1 MIELLRAGPLTT
13 VQDLG
18 RQAWRDR
25 GISRCGA
32 LDDLALTQG
41 NLLVGNPPD
50 AAGLEFTLGPA
61 TLRFDADCCIALTGT
76 DADALLDG
84 DPLRPGWRQPV
95 RAGQTL
101 KLAAP
106 RERMRSYL
114 TVSGGIATAP
124 VLGSRST
131 DLKAGFGGLDGHA
144 LRDGDRLPLLSPDP
158 CKPSGARPSRRI
170 GLAPTD
176 WDATV
181 RALPGPEHDDF
192 SAAARAAFWTADWQL
207 TPQSNRMG
215 YRFAGPELK
224 RQRGA
229 ELASHG
235 VLPGVVQVPPSG
247 QPIVLLA
254 DAQTTGG
261 YPKIAVVIR
270 ADLWKLAQLR
280 LGATLR
286 FLPCSVDEARDA
298 LRQRQATMEQLRT
311 ALCMST

>member
-1 MIELLRAGPLTT
+1 MSLVEILRAGPLTT

-18 RQAWRDR
+18 RSAWPDR

-32 LDDLALTQG
+32 LDDCALSWG
-41 NLLVGNPPD
+41 NLLVGNPIGT
-50 AAGLEFTLGPA
+50 AGLEFTLGA
-61 TLRFDADCCIALTGT
+61 ASLRFEADCCVVLTGT
-76 DADALLDG
+76 DADAALDG
-84 DPLRPGWRQPV
+84 RPLRPWWRQRV

-114 TVSGGIATAP
+114 AISGGIALPPA
-124 VLGSRST
+124 LGSLST
-131 DLKAGFGGLDGHA
+131 DLKAGFGGLGGRA
-144 LRDGDRLPLLSPDP
+144 LRDGDQLPLHP
-158 CKPSGARPSRRI
+158 CAALPSRTI
-170 GLAPTD
+170 GIRAPA

-181 RALPGPEHDDF
+181 RVLPGPEHEEF
-192 SAAARAAFWTADWQL
+192 SAAARAGFWGADWQL

-215 YRFAGPELK
+215 YRLAGPVLE
-224 RQRGA
+224 RERGG

-235 VLPGVVQVPPSG
+235 VLPGVIQVPPSG

-261 YPKIAVVIR
+261 YPKIGVVIR

-280 LGATLR
+280 LGGALR
-286 FLPCSVDEARDA
+286 FVPCTLDEARDA
-298 LRQRQATMEQLRT
+298 LRRQQTTLDQLRS
-311 ALCMST
+311 ALHDR

>member
-1 MIELLRAGPLTT
+1 MIEVLRAGPLTT

-18 RQAWRDR
+18 RDSWRDR

-32 LDDLALTQG
+32 MDDIALSWG
-41 NLLVGNPPD
+41 NLLLGND
-50 AAGLEFTLGPA
+50 AGAAGLEFTLGPA
-61 TLRFDADCCIALTGT
+61 TLRFDADCCIAITGT
-76 DADALLDG
+76 DADATIDG
-84 DPLRPGWRQPV
+84 RPLRPWWRQRV

-114 TVSGGIATAP
+114 CISGGIAVPSA
-124 VLGSRST
+124 LGSLST
-131 DLKAGFGGLDGHA
+131 DLKAGFGGLGGRA
-144 LRDGDRLPLLSPDP
+144 LRDGDVLPLAVPERLPPRSI
-158 CKPSGARPSRRI
+158 GIRP
-170 GLAPTD
+170 PD

-181 RALPGPEHDDF
+181 RVLPGPEHEDF
-192 SAAARAAFWTADWQL
+192 SAAAREAFFTADWQL

-224 RQRGA
+224 RERGG

-235 VLPGVVQVPPSG
+235 VLPGVIQVPPAG
-247 QPIVLLA
+247 QPIVLMA

-270 ADLWKLAQLR
+270 ADLWKLGQLR
-280 LGATLR
+280 LGGALR
-286 FLPCSVDEARDA
+286 FVRCNIDEAHAA
-298 LRQRQATMEQLRT
+298 LRQRRTELDQLRT

>member
-1 MIELLRAGPLTT
+1 MIEVVRAGPLTT

-18 RQAWRDR
+18 RDTWRDR

-32 LDDLALTQG
+32 MDDLALSWG
-41 NLLVGNPPD
+41 NLLAGNEVD

-61 TLRFDADCCIALTGT
+61 TLRFGADCCIAITGT

-84 DPLRPGWRQPV
+84 RPLRPWWRHRVQ
-95 RAGQTL
+95 AGQTL

-114 TVSGGIATAP
+114 AVSGGIAVEPA
-124 VLGSRST
+124 LGSRST
-131 DLKAGFGGLDGHA
+131 DLKAGFGGLEGRA
-144 LRDGDRLPLLSPDP
+144 LRDGDVLPLAVPERLPSRSVGLQPPDWQAV
-158 CKPSGARPSRRI
+158 AR
-170 GLAPTD
+170 
-176 WDATV
+176 V
-181 RALPGPEHDDF
+181 LPGPEYESF
-192 SAAARAAFWTADWQL
+192 SAAARESFWAADWQL

-215 YRFAGPELK
+215 YRFAGPEL
-224 RQRGA
+224 QRGHGG

-235 VLPGVVQVPPSG
+235 VLPGVIQVPPSG

-261 YPKIAVVIR
+261 YPKIGVVIR
-270 ADLWKLAQLR
+270 ADLWKLGQLP
-280 LGATLR
+280 LGRTLR
-286 FLPCSVDEARDA
+286 FLPCHADQARDA
-298 LRQRQATMEQLRT
+298 LRQRRAKLDQLRT

>member
-18 RQAWRDR
+18 RDAWRDR

-32 LDDLALTQG
+32 VDDLALSWG
-41 NLLVGNPPD
+41 NLLVGND
-50 AAGLEFTLGPA
+50 VNAAGLEFTLAPA
-61 TLRFDADCCIALTGT
+61 SLRFDADCCIAITGT
-76 DADALLDG
+76 DADAALDG
-84 DPLRPGWRQPV
+84 RPLRPWWRHRVQ
-95 RAGQTL
+95 AGQTL

-114 TVSGGIATAP
+114 TVSGGIALPEA
-124 VLGSRST
+124 LGSRST
-131 DLKAGFGGLDGHA
+131 DLKAGFGGLDGRA
-144 LRDGDRLPLLSPDP
+144 LRDGDRLPLAPPD
-158 CKPSGARPSRRI
+158 RLPSRSI
-170 GLAPTD
+170 GVQPPE
-176 WDATV
+176 WDASV
-181 RALPGPEHDDF
+181 RVLPGPEHDDF
-192 SAAARAAFWTADWQL
+192 SDTARAALWAADWQL

-224 RQRGA
+224 RERGG

-235 VLPGVVQVPPSG
+235 VLPGVIQVPPSG

-270 ADLWKLAQLR
+270 ADLWKLGQLR
-280 LGATLR
+280 LGSALR
-286 FLPCSVDEARDA
+286 FVPCQLDEARAA
-298 LRQRQATMEQLRT
+298 LRQRQATLDQLRT

>member
-1 MIELLRAGPLTT
+1 MIEVLRAGPLTT

-18 RQAWRDR
+18 RDAWRDR

-32 LDDLALTQG
+32 LDDVALSWG
-41 NLLVGNPPD
+41 NLLVGND
-50 AAGLEFTLGPA
+50 AATAGLEFTLGPA
-61 TLRFDADCCIALTGT
+61 TLRFDADCCVAITGT
-76 DADALLDG
+76 DADASLDG
-84 DPLRPGWRQPV
+84 RPLRPWWRQCV
-95 RAGQTL
+95 QAGQTL

-114 TVSGGIATAP
+114 CVSGGIALPST
-124 VLGSRST
+124 LGSLST
-131 DLKAGFGGLDGHA
+131 DLKAGFGGLDGRA
-144 LRDGDRLPLLSPDP
+144 LRDGDVLPLAVPERLP
-158 CKPSGARPSRRI
+158 ARSI
-170 GLAPTD
+170 GIRPPD

-181 RALPGPEHDDF
+181 RVLPGPEHEDF
-192 SAAARAAFWTADWQL
+192 SASARDAFWATDWQL

-224 RQRGA
+224 RERGGD
-229 ELASHG
+229 LASHG
-235 VLPGVVQVPPSG
+235 VLPGVIQVPPSG

-270 ADLWKLAQLR
+270 ADLWKLGQLR
-280 LGATLR
+280 LGGALHFT
-286 FLPCSVDEARDA
+286 PCSLDEARAA
-298 LRQRQATMEQLRT
+298 LRQRQTDLDQLRT

>member
-18 RQAWRDR
+18 REAWRDR

-32 LDDLALTQG
+32 VDDLALSWG
-41 NLLVGNPPD
+41 NLLVGNPVN

-61 TLRFDADCCIALTGT
+61 VLRLDADCCIAITGT
-76 DADALLDG
+76 DAEASLDG
-84 DPLRPGWRQPV
+84 RPLRPWWRHRV

-114 TVSGGIATAP
+114 SVSGGIAVPEA
-124 VLGSRST
+124 LGSRST
-131 DLKAGFGGLDGHA
+131 DLKAGFGGLEGRA
-144 LRDGDRLPLLSPDP
+144 LHDGDALPLATPERLP
-158 CKPSGARPSRRI
+158 ARSI
-170 GLAPTD
+170 GMRPPD

-181 RALPGPEHDDF
+181 RVLPGPEHEDF
-192 SAAARAAFWTADWQL
+192 STASREALWAADWKL

-215 YRFAGPELK
+215 YRFAGPEL
-224 RQRGA
+224 RRERGA

-235 VLPGVVQVPPSG
+235 VLPGVIQVPPSG

-261 YPKIAVVIR
+261 YPKIGVVIR
-270 ADLWKLAQLR
+270 ADLWKLGQLR

-286 FLPCSVDEARDA
+286 FTPCTTDEATAA
-298 LRQRQATMEQLRT
+298 LRERQTTLAQLRT